1 MTQDP
6 TQSTATKKL
15 NAVIQTRHDTS
26 TNMARKVYEGGELF
40 YETDTKKLK
49 IGDGIKQ
56 ASSIEALNKSYT
68 FTDGIK
74 ESSGTVSAD
83 YDKVLSKP
91 STNGVLIKNT
101 AGVTTN
107 NYGTGATA
115 NYIVQ
120 RDANGQ
126 ITVPLTPTA
135 QAHATPK
142 KYVDDAKSTLQTNID
157 GKIGFSNLN
166 ESAPATATAK
176 LKYIHDEAGD
186 KQWTIPQGTYSKPS
200 TGIPKS
206 DLASGVQTSLGK
218 ADTALQSHQ
227 SIKTLNTSATSSQ
240 AVNTSET
247 IAGSGSIT
255 LHRVSKTGEFQH
267 LRDRG
272 ESFLE
277 WGGTN
282 LTNSNVSPVDAA
294 LISELGANRLAFAP
308 AAGITVEYSRDSGTT
323 WVDYGATEEQKLS
336 LTTNGTLLRCGGSD
350 VVAPPDAKRMLRITF
365 SSVAVKVYTV
375 FRKFAINIATN
386 DARESYVTLRCR
398 THANVKNNVDT
409 WTTFVDKQN
418 IAGDSGWNIIN
429 TTFITY
435 LTVDSQYEEFQFI
448 FGYTGVRD
456 SSGKGL
462 AVRRILGFGGAGWAT
477 PSHMAATGHLYSYD
491 TKQNATF
498 PSNVTA
504 YRLISNAANGT
515 APLSVNSS
523 TLVSN
528 LNSDLLDGHQGSY
541 YLNYNNFTNTPT
553 LVNKVSVTGS
563 GNAVTTGSVSG
574 DTITLT
580 KGSTFAGLGANTFT
594 DTQSISVSTANHP
607 ILSGDEQGVT
617 TNEVYIYPDK
627 CVLSDVDSGSETQ
640 YKNGNIV
647 QNIGG
652 VTHTLTLPPESGTL
666 LTKEKAEI
674 AYGDC
679 IKKALSVTIY

>member
-1 MTQDP
+1 MVQDP
-6 TQSTATKKL
+6 TQSVATKKL

-26 TNMARKVYEGGELF
+26 THMASKVYEGGELF

-74 ESSGTVSAD
+74 ESNGTVSAD
-83 YDKVLSKP
+83 YDKV
-91 STNGVLIKNT
+91 
-101 AGVTTN
+101 
-107 NYGTGATA
+107 
-115 NYIVQ
+115 
-120 RDANGQ
+120 
-126 ITVPLTPTA
+126 
-135 QAHATPK
+135 
-142 KYVDDAKSTLQTNID
+142 
-157 GKIGFSNLN
+157 IGFSNLN
-166 ESAPATATAK
+166 ESAPTPSVTET
-176 LKYIHDEAGD
+176 LTYIYDNAGD

-267 LRDRG
+267 LRNRG

-282 LTNSNVSPVDAA
+282 LTNGNVSPVDAA

-323 WVDYGATEEQKLS
+323 WVDYGATNEEKLG
-336 LTTNGTLLRCGGSD
+336 LTANGTSLRCGGRD
-350 VVAPPDAKRMLRITF
+350 VVGPPDAKRMLRITF
-365 SSVAVKVYTV
+365 SSVAAQVYTI
-375 FRKFAINIATN
+375 FHKFAIYIGTSGSSG
-386 DARESYVTLRCR
+386 SYVTLRCR

-409 WTTFVDKQN
+409 WTTFVDKQH
-418 IAGDSGWNIIN
+418 IAGNGGWNIIN
-429 TTFITY
+429 TNFITY
-435 LTVDSQYEEFQFI
+435 SYADSQYEEFQFI
-448 FGYTGVRD
+448 FGYTGIQYSD
-456 SSGKGL
+456 DKGL
-462 AVRRILGFGGAGWAT
+462 IVRRILGFGGAGWMT
-477 PSHMAATGHLYSYD
+477 PSNMAATGHLYSYD
-491 TKQNATF
+491 TNQNATF
-498 PSNVTA
+498 PASVKA
-504 YRLISNAANGT
+504 YRFMSNAANGT
-515 APLSVNSS
+515 APLKVNSS

-528 LNSDLLDGHQGSY
+528 LNSDLLDDHQGSY

-594 DTQSISVSTANHP
+594 ATQSISVSTANRP
-607 ILSGDEQGVT
+607 ILSGDDQGAT

-627 CVLSDVDSGSETQ
+627 CVLFDVDSGSETQ
-640 YKNGNIV
+640 YKNGSIV

-652 VTHTLTLPPESGTL
+652 VTHALTFPPESGAI
-666 LTKEKAEI
+666 LTKEQAEI